1 MIKNLQKL
9 TLLSLIKIFNLSFPL
24 VIIPIIIS
32 KVGLAGY
39 GEIIFYQSIAAY
51 LSIILRFGS
60 DIKSIKVISQFDSLK
75 RISIYMS
82 SLISIQLILLATIIF
97 FLLGSL
103 FFIKLSSFLVLLFF
117 IINFSKDITFTEYY
131 HIATNNEWKV
141 LLLNFL
147 YRGMS
152 LILIYLFLDHESPIY
167 TVPLF
172 YAISIII
179 PSVINVRWFMPKI
192 KLYLNEIKNTFIL
205 HKDIVVS
212 KIVIGVKDQFGQIFI
227 GVFLGM
233 EETAFYD
240 IGIKIINTSS
250 IPISVLNNYFL
261 SKKNQGE
268 KLKILKAISLS
279 LLTSVSV
286 VIFFYYS
293 AEFISHYLNM
303 SLLDFNRILFIVSF
317 GVIAMSIGSAA
328 GINGLI
334 AINKDDIYKKGMIYT
349 TILFISLLTLMTYVN
364 VKNPISLLSIP
375 VIAYMFEMIYRL
387 YYLNKY
393 LFTFYR

>member
-24 VIIPIIIS
+24 IIIPIIIS

-51 LSIILRFGS
+51 LSIIIRFGS
-60 DIKSIKVISQFDSLK
+60 DIKSIKVISQFDRLK
-75 RISIYMS
+75 LISSYMS
-82 SLISIQLILLATIIF
+82 SLITIQLILLATIIF
-97 FLLGSL
+97 LLIGSL
-103 FFIKLSSFLVLLFF
+103 FFIKFSSFLVLLFF
-117 IINFSKDITFTEYY
+117 ILNFSKDITFTEYY

-172 YAISIII
+172 YAISIVI
-179 PSVINVRWFMPKI
+179 PSVLNISWFMPKV
-192 KLYLNEIKNTFIL
+192 KLYLNEIKSIFIL
-205 HKDIVVS
+205 HKDIVIS
-212 KIVIGVKDQFGQIFI
+212 KIIIGIKDQFGQIFI
-227 GVFLGM
+227 GVFIGM
-233 EETAFYD
+233 EQTAFYD

-250 IPISVLNNYFL
+250 IPISVFNNYFL

-268 KLKILKAISLS
+268 KFKILKIISLS
-279 LLTSVSV
+279 LLTSVAV
-286 VIFFYYS
+286 VIFFYFS
-293 AEFISHYLNM
+293 AEFISHYLDLP
-303 SLLDFNRILFIVSF
+303 LLDFKRILFIVSF
-317 GVIAMSIGSAA
+317 GIIAMSIGSAA

-334 AINKDDIYKKGMIYT
+334 AINKDIIYKKGMIYT
-349 TILFISLLTLMTYVN
+349 TILFISLLTLMNFVN
-364 VKNPISLLSIP
+364 VINPISLLSIP
-375 VIAYMFEMIYRL
+375 VIAYIFEMIYRL

-393 LFTFYR
+393 LFNFCK